1 MQVFGIALLTL
12 VLTGCAH
19 NLAPRQTVHFD
30 KPGGSQ
36 QAFMQDRFF
45 CIQQAQQTRS
55 ASYVNQYGGESRGQ
69 VVTSQGIYTACMGAK
84 GYVMAQNGPFFAP
97 PGSEIQMVE

>member
-1 MQVFGIALLTL
+1 MRVFGIALFTL
-12 VLTGCAH
+12 ALTGCAH
-19 NLAPRQTVHFD
+19 NQTPLQIVHYD

-36 QAFMQDRFF
+36 QEFMQDRFF

-55 ASYVNQYGGESRGQ
+55 ASYVNQYGGASRGQ
-69 VVTSQGIYTACMGAK
+69 VVTSLGIYTACMGAK
-84 GYVMAQNGPFFAP
+84 GYVMGQAGPFFAP